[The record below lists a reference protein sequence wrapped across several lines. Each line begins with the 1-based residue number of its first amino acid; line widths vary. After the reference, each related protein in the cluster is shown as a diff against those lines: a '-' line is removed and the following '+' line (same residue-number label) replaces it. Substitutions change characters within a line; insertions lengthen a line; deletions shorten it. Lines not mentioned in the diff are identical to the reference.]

1 MGLTIH
7 YSLRAKAS
15 TKPVAAKALLEE
27 LRKAALD
34 LPVAEVSEVREFTPK
49 DFEND
54 TRDYPDKEWAWAL
67 CQAGTYVDIG
77 GGRSVDVNPESGFM
91 LRVWPGEGCEEAN
104 FGLFRYPKSVVSN
117 GTGYAVKQP
126 GWSWA
131 SFCKTQYAN
140 EKGNENFLR
149 CHLSVIRLLD
159 VCKKIGILKSANDEG
174 LYWDKRDVPALVK
187 EIGEWDSMIATFGG
201 ALKDAT
207 GGNIVAPIFSY
218 TNFENLEAK
227 GTLTKSMQK
236 VVGLIKDTMKKK
248 ADQKPS

>member
-15 TKPVAAKALLEE
+15 LKPVAAKALLEE

-49 DFEND
+49 DFEGD
-54 TRDYPDKEWAWAL
+54 IRDYPDKEWAWAL
-67 CQAGTYVDIG
+67 CQSGT
-77 GGRSVDVNPESGFM
+77 SVKISDTCSMSVEPESGFM
-91 LRVWPGEGCEEAN
+91 LRIWPGEGCEEAN
-104 FGLFRYPKSVVSN
+104 FGLFRYPRYVFSN
-117 GTGYAVKQP
+117 GTAYAVNQP
-126 GWSWA
+126 GWSWH

-140 EKGNENFLR
+140 EKGIENFLR

-159 VCKKIGILKSANDEG
+159 ACKKIGILKEVSDEG
-174 LYWDKRDVPALVK
+174 NYWDKRDVPALVK
-187 EIGEWDSMIATFGG
+187 EIGEWDSMIAAFGG

-218 TNFENLEAK
+218 TNFENLEAR
-227 GTLTKSMQK
+227 GTLTKSMQE